1 LAGSH
6 AVKMLRRGKEI
17 TRTARACRQAASS
30 LCTWPDFIFPPLL
43 SFRLPLL
50 PTRMAPFSLLCLS
63 VFLLT
68 PLSLAQG
75 PIHIPL
81 VRRSSIGARS
91 FDYVSEAERLR
102 DRYGYT
108 RSNETTKR
116 ATGAIP
122 IINQV
127 CRYCSCLSSQLN
139 HLES

>member
-1 LAGSH
+1 
-6 AVKMLRRGKEI
+6 
-17 TRTARACRQAASS
+17 
-30 LCTWPDFIFPPLL
+30 
-43 SFRLPLL
+43 
-50 PTRMAPFSLLCLS
+50 MAPLSLLCLS

-68 PLSLAQG
+68 PLSLAQD
-75 PIHIPL
+75 PVHIPL

-108 RSNETTKR
+108 RPSNETTKR
-116 ATGAIP
+116 ATAAIP

-127 CRYCSCLSSQLN
+127 CRLMLVSVIPTN